1 MSVGL
6 RGKGRFVP
14 VLGIALF
21 VLAAVLTVKDTAYRT
36 ESNVPRKPRTIPV
49 TLLCLLLIP
58 LLSTAII
65 VVLYS
70 MDLLELPVDD
80 IWDGI
85 LTNVGYNVTAGA
97 LLIFLVA
104 IFEKVLGLLRPDT
117 R

>member
-1 MSVGL
+1 M
-6 RGKGRFVP
+6 
-14 VLGIALF
+14 
-21 VLAAVLTVKDTAYRT
+21 
-36 ESNVPRKPRTIPV
+36 
-49 TLLCLLLIP
+49 LCLLLIP

-104 IFEKVLGLLRPDT
+104 IFEKVLGL
-117 R
+117 